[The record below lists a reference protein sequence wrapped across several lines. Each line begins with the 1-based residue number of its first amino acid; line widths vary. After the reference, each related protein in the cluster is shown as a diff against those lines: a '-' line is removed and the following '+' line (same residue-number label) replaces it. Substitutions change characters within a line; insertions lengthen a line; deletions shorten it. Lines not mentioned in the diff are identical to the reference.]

1 MTSTRLWSTMESS
14 VILTWP
20 LPKAAK
26 KRLNC
31 REIRKINIEQ
41 LRQDIL
47 SIVIQPQADPDALVN
62 QYMFDLRGILDQ
74 HAPAKEREITL
85 RPHAPWY
92 NDTLRD
98 AKREKRRCER
108 KWKKSKLEVHK
119 QKYKEQCR
127 TFKTLLDKEKSSYH
141 SDQVASANQKELFR
155 VIGRLSKPPS
165 DHVLPS
171 HECPRELANR
181 SPSSLIIFY

>member
-1 MTSTRLWSTMESS
+1 ME
-14 VILTWP
+14 
-20 LPKAAK
+20 
-26 KRLNC
+26 
-31 REIRKINIEQ
+31 Q
-41 LRQDIL
+41 FRQDIL
-47 SIVIQPQADPDALVN
+47 SNVIQPQADPDALVN

-74 HAPAKEREITL
+74 HAPEKEREITL

-92 NDTLRD
+92 NDTPRV

-119 QKYKEQCR
+119 QIYKEQCR
-127 TFKTLLDKEKSSYH
+127 TYKILTKRKAHITVIKSRRRIKRNFSELLADFLNH
-141 SDQVASANQKELFR
+141 PLT
-155 VIGRLSKPPS
+155 
-165 DHVLPS
+165 HVLPS